1 MHTILNA
8 EVARVR
14 YAELLR
20 DAANERLARS
30 LREDDEQVVRPSRL
44 RGYLA
49 SFRLHL
55 PRLHPAQ

>member
-44 RGYLA
+44 RSLA
-49 SFRLHL
+49 ASLRPRV
-55 PRLHPAQ
+55 PRLHPA

>member
-44 RGYLA
+44 RSLAA
-49 SFRLHL
+49 SFRPRV
-55 PRLHPAQ
+55 PRLHPA